1 MQKPQKVTRQS
12 QRNMMQLKRYRKTSS
27 RHDLTTKRDEATTK
41 KVHKITADTPESQ
54 YKHKKAKRDQ
64 LQISKVP
71 NIKIIQLDVLCFL

>member
-27 RHDLTTKRDEATTK
+27 RHDLTTKRHEATTK

-54 YKHKKAKRDQ
+54 YKHKKGPTTDKQGAKHQ
-64 LQISKVP
+64 NHP
-71 NIKIIQLDVLCFL
+71 A